1 MTDFAM
7 FTAEGNTLVE
17 RIATAG
23 RELSGVDGP
32 YNPTELAVE
41 WAFREL
47 QKLGAA
53 DGYEEATDTAV
64 REAVYSFIVDDLEEE
79 WEDDGQPSEYDEWMD
94 FDPDC

>member
-7 FTAEGNTLVE
+7 FTAEGNQLVA

-23 RELSGVDGP
+23 RDLAAVDGP
-32 YNPTELAVE
+32 QNPTELAVQ

-47 QKLGAA
+47 DKLGAA

-64 REAVYSFIVDDLEEE
+64 REAVYSFIV
-79 WEDDGQPSEYDEWMD
+79 EDDE
-94 FDPDC
+94 FLVN